1 MKNKLFL
8 GAGVILLIFLGITSL
23 ACAVSDDNGGYIVT
37 PSAGYSAEDEIVDSS
52 GADKNITFWD
62 LPLWIQLSVIGGTT
76 LSTFALIKYLP
87 LLLGKIFTRDTN
99 PKLKE
104 IVSYINE
111 KPGCLEIEIAEDLN
125 LKRGTLRYY
134 LAKLQSAK
142 RIHTIKKGRIKGIFH
157 ITCSKTK
164 DQKLLN
170 LHKKNKNRRK
180 IIDIIAKRPGV
191 TGQELSSEL
200 NINKS
205 TVHWHIKDLHA
216 DEFIDFEKDGQTKR
230 YYPQSVLLSDYDN
243 SNMVKMEEN
252 RNFSSLQSYEIKS
265 K

>member
-1 MKNKLFL
+1 MTKKRFL
-8 GAGVILLIFLGITSL
+8 RAGLVLLIFLGATSI
-23 ACAVSDDNGGYIVT
+23 ACAASNDNGDYIVT
-37 PSAGYSAEDEIVDSS
+37 PAIGPVGENEIVRDT

-104 IVSYINE
+104 IVSYITEN
-111 KPGCLEIEIAEDLN
+111 PGCLEIEIAKNLN

-134 LAKLQSAK
+134 LAKLQSTK
-142 RIHTIKKGRIKGIFH
+142 RVRTIKKGRIKGIFH
-157 ITCSKTK
+157 ITCSKTE
-164 DQKLLN
+164 DQKILD
-170 LHKKNKNRRK
+170 LHKKNEIRK
-180 IIDIIAKRPGV
+180 KMIEIITRKPGV
-191 TGQELSSEL
+191 TRQELSSEL

-216 DEFIDFEKDGQTKR
+216 DEFIYFEKDGLTKR
-230 YYPQSVLLSDYDN
+230 YYPQSILLSD
-243 SNMVKMEEN
+243 
-252 RNFSSLQSYEIKS
+252 
-265 K
+265 